1 MGLDF
6 QNLAYQGQNLDQFG
20 PNMAIWTNLLIFE
33 PQSSYLCQRNL
44 IAIEKQPLGL
54 HEKKIKN
61 DCSENNDLFKKKKT
75 KLVMLI
81 QKFQKLQM

>member
-1 MGLDF
+1 M
-6 QNLAYQGQNLDQFG
+6 DQFG
-20 PNMAIWTNLLIFE
+20 PNMAIWTNLLVFE

-54 HEKKIKN
+54 HDKKIKN
-61 DCSENNDLFKKKKT
+61 DCSENNDLFKKKT